1 MKYLMLMLSCCLVLT
16 TGWGQTT
23 LQVLTKTIQK
33 TVAWRPGFSVEING
47 EKAEI
52 QVLPGKDAQ
61 ILVKAELSAKNPN
74 ADSARIDLDNWK
86 FVVTTVGKVIYVRAY
101 IGLSAKAKLPSSSMK
116 SKIIVQVP
124 AACPVNL
131 VNKFGSAKLEK
142 LDGAVVLNGEFCS
155 FDLVQMGGKVQIDSK
170 YGNVAAQTL
179 RGPLQISIRRADLSI
194 SGMQNTC
201 SIQSEYGEVMLEAS
215 AQTGDVN
222 IKSNK
227 SNITLQ
233 TKGKSV
239 HNFDLKS
246 AYGTLQ
252 LPEKWSFQLA
262 QPNTHTQTALLQNG
276 PGRKGILV
284 DANFGK
290 ILVR

>member
-1 MKYLMLMLSCCLVLT
+1 
-16 TGWGQTT
+16 
-23 LQVLTKTIQK
+23 
-33 TVAWRPGFSVEING
+33 
-47 EKAEI
+47 
-52 QVLPGKDAQ
+52 
-61 ILVKAELSAKNPN
+61 
-74 ADSARIDLDNWK
+74 
-86 FVVTTVGKVIYVRAY
+86 
-101 IGLSAKAKLPSSSMK
+101 
-116 SKIIVQVP
+116 
-124 AACPVNL
+124 
-131 VNKFGSAKLEK
+131 
-142 LDGAVVLNGEFCS
+142 
-155 FDLVQMGGKVQIDSK
+155 
-170 YGNVAAQTL
+170 
-179 RGPLQISIRRADLSI
+179 
-194 SGMQNTC
+194 MQNTC
-201 SIQSEYGEVMLEAS
+201 SIQSEYGEVMLETS

-252 LPEKWSFQLA
+252 LPEKWSFQMA

-276 PGRKGILV
+276 PNRKGILV

>member
-1 MKYLMLMLSCCLVLT
+1 MKHLMLLFTCCLVLN

-23 LQVLTKTIQK
+23 LQVLTKTVQK
-33 TVAWRPGFSVEING
+33 TVAWKPGYSVEING

-52 QVLPGKDAQ
+52 QVIPGKDAQ
-61 ILVKAELSAKNPN
+61 VFVKAELSAKHPN
-74 ADSARIDLDNWK
+74 ADSARLDLDTWK

-101 IGLSAKAKLPSSSMK
+101 IGLSAKAKLPASSMK
-116 SKIIVQVP
+116 SKIVVQVP
-124 AACPVNL
+124 AACPVKL
-131 VNKFGSAKLEK
+131 INKFGSVKLEK
-142 LDGAVVLNGEFCS
+142 LDGPIALNGEFCS
-155 FDLVQMGGKVQIDSK
+155 FDLVQLGGKVQIDSK
-170 YGNVAAQTL
+170 YGNVQAQTL
-179 RGPLQISIRRADLSI
+179 GGPLQISIRRADLSI
-194 SGMQNTC
+194 LGMQNTC
-201 SIQSEYGEVMLEAS
+201 SIQSEYGEVMLETS

-246 AYGTLQ
+246 AYGSLQ

-262 QPNTHTQTALLQNG
+262 QPNAHTQTALLQNG
-276 PGRKGILV
+276 PNRKGILV

>member
-1 MKYLMLMLSCCLVLT
+1 MKHFMLLVTCCLVLNW
-16 TGWGQTT
+16 GWGQTT
-23 LQVLTKTIQK
+23 LQVLTKTVQK
-33 TVAWRPGFSVEING
+33 TVAWKPGYRVEING

-52 QVLPGKDAQ
+52 QVIPSKDAQ
-61 ILVKAELSAKNPN
+61 VFVKAELSAKHPN
-74 ADSARIDLDNWK
+74 ADSARMDLDTWK
-86 FVVTTVGKVIYVRAY
+86 FVVTSVGKVIYIRAY

-142 LDGAVVLNGEFCS
+142 LDGPIALNGEFCS
-155 FDLVQMGGKVQIDSK
+155 FDLVQLGGKVQIDSK
-170 YGNVAAQTL
+170 YGNVQARTL
-179 RGPLQISIRRADLSI
+179 GGPLQISIRRADLSI
-194 SGMQNTC
+194 LGMQNTC

-252 LPEKWSFQLA
+252 LPEKWSFQMA
-262 QPNTHTQTALLQNG
+262 QPNAHTQTALLQNG

>member
-1 MKYLMLMLSCCLVLT
+1 MKHLMLLFTCCLVLN

-23 LQVLTKTIQK
+23 LQVLTKTVQK
-33 TVAWRPGFSVEING
+33 TVAWKPGYSVEING

-52 QVLPGKDAQ
+52 QVIPGKDAQ
-61 ILVKAELSAKNPN
+61 VFVKAELSAKHPN
-74 ADSARIDLDNWK
+74 ADSARLDLDTWK

-116 SKIIVQVP
+116 SKIVVQVP
-124 AACPVNL
+124 VACPVKL

-142 LDGAVVLNGEFCS
+142 LDGPIALNGEFCS
-155 FDLVQMGGKVQIDSK
+155 FDLVQLGGKVQIDSK
-170 YGNVAAQTL
+170 YGNVQAQTL
-179 RGPLQISIRRADLSI
+179 GGPLQISIRRADLSI
-194 SGMQNTC
+194 LGMQNTC
-201 SIQSEYGEVMLEAS
+201 SIQSEYGEVMLETS

-246 AYGTLQ
+246 AYGSLQ

-262 QPNTHTQTALLQNG
+262 QPNAHTQTALLQNG
-276 PGRKGILV
+276 PNRKGILV